1 MPICWNCDTEATEA
15 YRDEHGVRKFLC
27 DTCAE
32 AWKSGY
38 TYAANGSD
46 TWPVALDG
54 WGDDGATPAPQPAG
68 RAEPILM
75 DEDLLEA
82 FAQRV
87 EEMETAPLFPE
98 YEQPA
103 NLYDLM
109 TELGIDS
116 FTLTDGRV
124 VRRHAECIQRT
135 NYYIQIDNG
144 DGTTDDHEAGYKET
158 PLCS

>member
-1 MPICWNCDTEATEA
+1 MPICWNCDTEATEV

-27 DTCAE
+27 DTCAD
-32 AWKSGY
+32 AWKAGY
-38 TYAANGSD
+38 TYAANSSD
-46 TWPVALDG
+46 TWPVPLAG
-54 WGDDGATPAPQPAG
+54 WGDDTAPAPQPA
-68 RAEPILM
+68 RSAEPILM
-75 DEDLLEA
+75 EA

-87 EEMETAPLFPE
+87 EQMETAPLFPE

-103 NLYDLM
+103 NLYELM

-124 VRRHAECIQRT
+124 VRRHAECIRRT

-144 DGTTDDHEAGYKET
+144 DGTTDDHEAGYQET

>member
-1 MPICWNCDTEATEA
+1 MDADRRHAQHFGDVFQLGLRQDT
-15 YRDEHGVRKFLC
+15 L
-27 DTCAE
+27 
-32 AWKSGY
+32 
-38 TYAANGSD
+38 
-46 TWPVALDG
+46 
-54 WGDDGATPAPQPAG
+54 GDDTVPSPQPA
-68 RAEPILM
+68 RSAEPIIM

-87 EEMETAPLFPE
+87 EQMETAPLFPE

-103 NLYDLM
+103 NLYELM
-109 TELGIDS
+109 TELGVDS

-144 DGTTDDHEAGYKET
+144 DGTTDDHEAGYQET
-158 PLCS
+158 PVCN

>member
-1 MPICWNCDTEATEA
+1 MPICWNCDTEATEV
-15 YRDEHGVRKFLC
+15 YRDEHGARKFLC

-38 TYAANGSD
+38 TYAANGND
-46 TWPVALDG
+46 IWPVPLDG
-54 WGDDGATPAPQPAG
+54 WGDDATPAAQPA
-68 RAEPILM
+68 RSNEPIIM

-87 EEMETAPLFPE
+87 EQMETAPLFPE
-98 YEQPA
+98 YEQPG

-116 FTLTDGRV
+116 FTLRDGRV
-124 VRRHAECIQRT
+124 VHRHAEVVQRT
-135 NYYIQIDNG
+135 NLFIRIDNG
-144 DGTTDDHEAGYKET
+144 DGTTDDHEAGYRET
-158 PLCS
+158 QLCS

>member
-15 YRDEHGVRKFLC
+15 YCDERGTRKFLC

-46 TWPVALDG
+46 TWPVPLDG
-54 WGDDGATPAPQPAG
+54 WGDDATPAPQPARG
-68 RAEPILM
+68 NEPIIM

-82 FAQRV
+82 FARRV
-87 EEMETAPLFPE
+87 EQIETPPLFPE

-103 NLYDLM
+103 NLYELM
-109 TELGIDS
+109 ADLGIDS

-124 VRRHAECIQRT
+124 VRRIAESIHRT

-144 DGTTDDHEAGYKET
+144 DGTTDDHEAGYRET

>member
-1 MPICWNCDTEATEA
+1 MPLDDWSDDT
-15 YRDEHGVRKFLC
+15 V
-27 DTCAE
+27 
-32 AWKSGY
+32 
-38 TYAANGSD
+38 
-46 TWPVALDG
+46 
-54 WGDDGATPAPQPAG
+54 PAPQPAKS
-68 RAEPILM
+68 AEPILM

-87 EEMETAPLFPE
+87 EQMETAPLFPE

-103 NLYDLM
+103 NLYELM

-135 NYYIQIDNG
+135 SYYIQIDNA
-144 DGTTDDHEAGYKET
+144 DGTTDDHEAGYEET
-158 PLCS
+158 PVCN